1 MERIAIE
8 TVVFNHIVGLLAEKP
23 SFIDAVLW
31 YREYETMS
39 SEAYQPSLLFCK
51 KVIDAVRF
59 HRFQIPLYSDVVYVD
74 LGGKS

>member
-1 MERIAIE
+1 MA
-8 TVVFNHIVGLLAEKP
+8 N
-23 SFIDAVLW
+23 
-31 YREYETMS
+31 
-39 SEAYQPSLLFCK
+39 EAYQPSLLFCK